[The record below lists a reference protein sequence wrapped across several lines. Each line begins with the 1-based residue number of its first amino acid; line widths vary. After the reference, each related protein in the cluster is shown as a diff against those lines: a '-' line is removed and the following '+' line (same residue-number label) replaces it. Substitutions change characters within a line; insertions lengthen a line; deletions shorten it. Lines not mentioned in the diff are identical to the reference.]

1 MQPPTRSWARRVF
14 FAIALTVLGFMP
26 ISAVFPNEA
35 PAAVH
40 PIHAAVD
47 SMEYGQSERRLERG
61 KRALF
66 VILIIADQLQAGRQ

>member
-1 MQPPTRSWARRVF
+1 MQPPTRRRVRRVF
-14 FAIALTVLGFMP
+14 FAIALLVLGFMP
-26 ISAVFPNEA
+26 ISAVFPHEP

-40 PIHAAVD
+40 PTHAAVD
-47 SMEYGQSERRLERG
+47 NIEYGQSERRLERG